1 MTLHNRWHT
10 EQRVPD
16 GEDSRERG
24 RKGRGDG
31 RALNPPRRTNR
42 NLVKNGDFE
51 EGPVELLAGREGAV
65 AQVVRTV
72 PGRRYALSFTVG
84 DAGNACRGSLVV
96 EAYAGRESVK
106 VAYESEGKGGARRAV
121 LPFRAAAARTRIV
134 FFSSFYSKCE
144 VIAME
149 AIA

>member
-1 MTLHNRWHT
+1 M
-10 EQRVPD
+10 
-16 GEDSRERG
+16 
-24 RKGRGDG
+24 
-31 RALNPPRRTNR
+31 
-42 NLVKNGDFE
+42 
-51 EGPVELLAGREGAV
+51 ELLAGREGAV

-121 LPFRAAAARTRIV
+121 LPFRAVAARTRIV

-144 VIAME
+144 VPGAHRVVKAGVEGNGMAGANVSIALSF
-149 AIA
+149 IANKQSKLNT